1 MTNCGRHTASSS
13 SREREG
19 EAIGCGVLKFHGDE
33 PTELK
38 RMWVSPAARGI
49 GLGRRLLL
57 ELEERAG
64 AGRSR
69 VVHLETN
76 QSLTEAI
83 AMYRASGYV
92 EVAPFNDEAYAD
104 HWFEKQLP
112 ERREG

>member
-1 MTNCGRHTASSS
+1 MG
-13 SREREG
+13 
-19 EAIGCGVLKFHGDE
+19 
-33 PTELK
+33 
-38 RMWVSPAARGI
+38 AARGI

-57 ELEERAG
+57 ALEQRAA

-112 ERREG
+112 EPRRVDR